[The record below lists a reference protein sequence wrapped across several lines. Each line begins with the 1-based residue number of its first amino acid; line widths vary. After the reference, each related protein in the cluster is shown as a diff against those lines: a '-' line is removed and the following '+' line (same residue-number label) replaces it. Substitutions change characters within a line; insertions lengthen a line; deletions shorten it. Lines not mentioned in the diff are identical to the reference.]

1 MSRPGH
7 APAAV
12 SVLAVALSVG
22 LDCNC
27 DFGFAD
33 PPQGAAQNPIPTE
46 LHITVLEGED
56 GVNILKTKM
65 AVRPVVEVRD
75 KNNLPVAGVSVVFTA
90 PGSGPRVTFANGSN
104 TYMTTTNASG
114 RAQVSFSRPIGR
126 GHFSINVGAN
136 AQGHVFA
143 ASISQTNFA
152 TAAAAAGAGAGGA
165 AAGGAAAGAGGA
177 AAAAGVS
184 GAVIG
189 GIVAA
194 AAAVAVGLAVG
205 LTRKSTPTG
214 TVGAAGTP
222 SITHP

>member
-1 MSRPGH
+1 L
-7 APAAV
+7 V
-12 SVLAVALSVG
+12 VALSVG
-22 LDCNC
+22 LVCNC
-27 DFGFAD
+27 DFGFAA
-33 PPQGAAQNPIPTE
+33 PPQAATQNPISSE

-56 GVNILKTKM
+56 GANILKTKM
-65 AVRPVVEVRD
+65 AVKPVVEVRD

-90 PGSGPRVTFANGSN
+90 PGSGPRVVFSNGSN
-104 TYMTTTNASG
+104 TFMTTTNASG

-126 GHFSINVGAN
+126 GHFSINVSAN
-136 AQGHVFA
+136 AQGHVFTA
-143 ASISQTNFA
+143 AISQTNFA
-152 TAAAAAGAGAGGA
+152 TAAAAAGAGGA

-177 AAAAGVS
+177 AAAAGIS

-214 TVGAAGTP
+214 TIGAAGTP
-222 SITHP
+222 TLSH